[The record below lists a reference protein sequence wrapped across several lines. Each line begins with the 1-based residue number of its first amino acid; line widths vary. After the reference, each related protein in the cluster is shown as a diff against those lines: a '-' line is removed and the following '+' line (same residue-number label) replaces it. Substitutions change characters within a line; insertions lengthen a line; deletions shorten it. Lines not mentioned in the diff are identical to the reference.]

1 MDLFQACNGD
11 ELLQVHKDV
20 MQLVVQ
26 IFHGRVKAPLPGF
39 EPKNCPVNL
48 KDLTLPGGVPLQ
60 LDPLP
65 DTKSDRVA
73 IFLCCSRC
81 GKILWKRA
89 HPTPKILS
97 VILRIVFLTVLVMLV
112 VGI

>member
-1 MDLFQACNGD
+1 MR
-11 ELLQVHKDV
+11 
-20 MQLVVQ
+20 LVVQ
-26 IFHGRVKAPLPGF
+26 IFHGNVKAPLPGF
-39 EPKNCPVNL
+39 EPRNCPVNL

-65 DTKSDRVA
+65 DTESDRVA

-81 GKILWKRA
+81 GKILWKRG
-89 HPTPKILS
+89 HKILS

-112 VGI
+112 VGIWN